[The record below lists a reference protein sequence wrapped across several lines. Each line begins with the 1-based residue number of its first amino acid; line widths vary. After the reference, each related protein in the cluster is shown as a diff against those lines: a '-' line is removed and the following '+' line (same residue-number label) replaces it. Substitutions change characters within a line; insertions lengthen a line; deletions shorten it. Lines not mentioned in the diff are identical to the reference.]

1 MMPSSI
7 CLALFRRLMSVG
19 YAMYAGVQVASRSM
33 WPLFEVSLLLSVFFG
48 GLLLLLLSWFVFC
61 GGLFLFLSWF
71 VFFGGL
77 FLLFLSLSFPVL
89 ACKNISSLIFFIIS
103 AGMYFLK
110 LVIELA
116 ANGGVFVNSCSPIR
130 NCMYGFRGMSWSTSS
145 SE

>member
-48 GLLLLLLSWFVFC
+48 GLFLLLS
-61 GGLFLFLSWF
+61 

-77 FLLFLSLSFPVL
+77 FLLLFLSLSFPVL